1 MRYKPLIA
9 QYQQVLIFVVMD
21 INLEILGIQAIKKV
35 FFLNCFLA
43 YKANTAKTRIDLA
56 LIKFILYIIMSFFNL
71 ANKDVPVFVGN
82 LDDS

>member
-21 INLEILGIQAIKKV
+21 INLEILGIQAIKKF

-56 LIKFILYIIMSFFNL
+56 LIKFIHNYVLYNL

>member
-35 FFLNCFLA
+35 FFLNCFHA
-43 YKANTAKTRIDLA
+43 YKANTAKSRIDLA
-56 LIKFILYIIMSFFNL
+56 LIKFIHNYVLYNL

>member
-56 LIKFILYIIMSFFNL
+56 LIKFIHNYVLYNL

-82 LDDS
+82 LDDY